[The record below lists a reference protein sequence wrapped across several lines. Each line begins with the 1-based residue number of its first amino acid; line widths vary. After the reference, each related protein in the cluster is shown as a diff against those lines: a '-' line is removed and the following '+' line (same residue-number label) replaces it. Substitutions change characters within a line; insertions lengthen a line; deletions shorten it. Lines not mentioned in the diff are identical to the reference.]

1 MLARCFVLIA
11 VIISTLLGC
20 SSTISPDSI
29 TLSTLRVLPQALAET
44 SGLHCN
50 EQSMLSINDSGN
62 AAVIYE
68 ISYEGEIVSATEI
81 KEKNIDWEAIAA
93 DQHSI
98 FIADV
103 GNNKGKRT
111 DLSIIQYPKKNTSP
125 TTTRAISYA
134 ANRVSSNIPYAHDF
148 DAEAMV
154 AANDRL
160 FLFSKSWRSGIAHV
174 YDITATSESL
184 LPYAQIEGLPGVITG
199 ADYDETRGVYVF
211 VGYKSD
217 PFGNFAA
224 FMAQAN
230 TNFVLVNVW
239 SLENYQQV
247 EGVCVDKSGDYW
259 FTEEETKTRA
269 ASLTK
274 ATVSSR

>member
-1 MLARCFVLIA
+1 MLARYCVS
-11 VIISTLLGC
+11 IIIVVSSLLGC
-20 SSTISPDSI
+20 SSTISPDAI
-29 TLSTLRVLPQALAET
+29 TLGTLRVLPEALAET
-44 SGLHCN
+44 SGLYCN
-50 EQSMLSINDSGN
+50 ENSMLSINDSGN
-62 AAVIYE
+62 AAVIFE
-68 ISYEGEIVSATEI
+68 IDYEGEIVATTEI
-81 KEKNIDWEAIAA
+81 EQKNVDWEAIAA
-93 DQHSI
+93 DQQFI

-111 DLSIIQYPKKNTSP
+111 DLSIIQYPLNGTP
-125 TTTRAISYA
+125 MTTRAVSYA
-134 ANRVSSNIPYAHDF
+134 ANQVSGNIAYAHDF

-160 FLFSKSWRSGIAHV
+160 LLFSKSWRSGIAYV

-199 ADYDETRGVYVF
+199 ADYDEIRDVYVF

-224 FMAQAN
+224 FMAQAD
-230 TNFVLVNVW
+230 TNFALLNVW

-259 FTEEETKTRA
+259 FTEEATKTRA

>member
-1 MLARCFVLIA
+1 MPVRSFVLIT
-11 VIISTLLGC
+11 VIVSTLLGC
-20 SSTISPDSI
+20 SSAISPAPI
-29 TLSTLRVLPQALAET
+29 TLSTLRVLPKALAET

-50 EQSMLSINDSGN
+50 ENTMLSINDSGN
-62 AAVIYE
+62 AAVTYE
-68 ISYEGEIVSATEI
+68 IDYEGEIVSTTEI
-81 KEKNIDWEAIAA
+81 NKKNIDWEAIAA
-93 DQHSI
+93 DKHYI
-98 FIADV
+98 YIADV

-111 DLSIIQYPKKNTSP
+111 DLSIIHYPINNTSP
-125 TTTRAISYA
+125 MITRTISYA
-134 ANRVSSNIPYAHDF
+134 ANRVSGNIPYAHDF

-154 AANDRL
+154 AANDTL
-160 FLFSKSWRSGIAHV
+160 LLFSKSWRSGIAFV

-184 LPYAQIEGLPGVITG
+184 LPVAQIEGLPGVITG
-199 ADYDETRGVYVF
+199 ADYDETRNVYVF

-224 FMAQAN
+224 FMAQAS
-230 TNFVLVNVW
+230 TNFALLNVW

-259 FTEEETKTRA
+259 FTEEATKTRA

-274 ATVSSR
+274 AMVSSD